1 MRSVNATDPAGKP
14 ICATCPALGYP
25 PPVTAAEPDSTAA
38 SASRTAGLGAL
49 AGRPVFAAVLG
60 AFTIA
65 FSGLLVKWADVEP
78 ATAALFRCFYAL
90 PFLVVLAAVERRIY
104 GPRPK
109 SQVLLAW
116 LAGIFFAID
125 LELYHHTIQMVGAG
139 LATVLGNTQVVFV
152 AVLAWLLLREKM
164 PLRTALAVPLVLAGV
179 TLISGIVGGAVYGE
193 DPQLGV
199 LIGLATGLSYAGFL
213 LVLRHGNADLRR
225 PAGPLFDA
233 TLSATL
239 VSLAIGLPLGEIDL
253 VPSWPAHGYLLALAI
268 SSQVVGWLLISV
280 SLPRLPAA
288 LTSVVL
294 TLQPVS
300 SLVLAMFLLAEAPTE
315 VQLVGA
321 GAILAGLLLAT
332 LRRRAAT

>member
-1 MRSVNATDPAGKP
+1 MTPA
-14 ICATCPALGYP
+14 
-25 PPVTAAEPDSTAA
+25 VPDSTATP
-38 SASRTAGLGAL
+38 SSQTAGLGAL

-60 AFTIA
+60 ALAIA

-78 ATAALFRCFYAL
+78 ATAAAFRCLYAL
-90 PFLVVLAAVERRIY
+90 PFLLLLAIAERRTY
-104 GPRPK
+104 GPRPS

-116 LAGIFFAID
+116 LAGIFFAVD
-125 LELYHHTIQMVGAG
+125 LELYHHTIRLVGAG

-152 AVLAWLLLREKM
+152 AVLAWLLLRERM
-164 PLRTALAVPLVLAGV
+164 ALRTALAIPLVLAGV
-179 TLISGIVGGAVYGE
+179 ALISGVIGGDAYG
-193 DPQLGV
+193 DNPQLGV
-199 LIGLATGLSYAGFL
+199 LTGLATGLSYAGFI

-239 VSLAIGLPLGEIDL
+239 ASLAIGLPLGEIDL
-253 VPSWPAHGYLLALAI
+253 LPSWPAHGYLVALAV

-300 SLVLAMFLLAEAPTE
+300 SLLLAMLLLSEAPTG
-315 VQLVGA
+315 VQLLGA
-321 GAILAGLLLAT
+321 AAILAGLLLAT
-332 LRRRAAT
+332 IRRRATG